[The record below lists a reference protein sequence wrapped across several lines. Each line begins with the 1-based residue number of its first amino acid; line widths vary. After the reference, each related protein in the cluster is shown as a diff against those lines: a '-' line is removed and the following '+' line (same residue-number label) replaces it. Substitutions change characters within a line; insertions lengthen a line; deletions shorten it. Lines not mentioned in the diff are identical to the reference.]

1 MMGAMEKR
9 LTPLG
14 RRILGVF
21 VGVLLALLFPSC
33 TPQQGDRV
41 VAVLQ
46 QAASGCVR
54 IEKLEVHGK
63 VEDVC
68 VSLDELR
75 KMVAAG
81 LAAKEAIERI
91 ASPSSSASA
100 APPFSS
106 AAPAASSR

>member
-1 MMGAMEKR
+1 V
-9 LTPLG
+9 
-14 RRILGVF
+14 RRIVSLC
-21 VGVLLALLFPSC
+21 VGGALSWLAVWGC

-46 QAASGCVR
+46 QAASGCVQ
-54 IEKLEVHGK
+54 IEKLEVGGK
-63 VEDVC
+63 VQDVC
-68 VSLDELR
+68 ISLDELR

-100 APPFSS
+100 APPSSS
-106 AAPAASSR
+106 AAPAASSP